1 MPYTAEHKAETR
13 KRIVQ
18 SARRLF
24 NRHGFSEVSID
35 DIMAGAGLTRG
46 GFYNHFKTKDELYA
60 EAVTLVMECNPSDA
74 WDDVEI
80 DFNSQ
85 GAELARQIVDGYLSR
100 QHYEDID
107 LQCPLIALPSDVARG
122 GAAVKSAFRKVFESM
137 VTVFSAGLEGGE
149 EAARQR
155 AMAIATLCV
164 GGMVLARAV
173 DDDRLADEIRQS
185 ARAMALEVSGWERPA
200 RAQNIHA

>member
-46 GFYNHFKTKDELYA
+46 GFYTHFRTKDELYA
-60 EAVTLVMECNPSDA
+60 EAVTLVMDCNPSEA

-80 DFNSQ
+80 DFNAQ
-85 GAELARQIVDGYLSR
+85 GAQLARQIVDGYLSR
-100 QHYEDID
+100 RHYEDID
-107 LQCPLIALPSDVARG
+107 VQCPLIALPSDVARG
-122 GAAVKSAFRKVFESM
+122 GPAVKTAFRKVFESM
-137 VTVFSAGLEGGE
+137 VTVFAAGLEGGE
-149 EAARQR
+149 AAARKR
-155 AMAIATLCV
+155 AMGIATLCV

-173 DDDRLADEIRQS
+173 DDDGLADEIREA
-185 ARAMALEVSGWERPA
+185 ARAMALEASGWERPA
-200 RAQNIHA
+200 YAPGANA

>member
-24 NRHGFSEVSID
+24 NRYGFSEVSID

-60 EAVTLVMECNPSDA
+60 EAVTMVMNCNPSEA
-74 WDDVEI
+74 WDDVDI
-80 DFNSQ
+80 DFDAG
-85 GAELARQIVDGYLSR
+85 GAKLACQIVDGYLSR
-100 QHYEDID
+100 QHYDDID

-122 GAAVKSAFRKVFESM
+122 GEAVKTAFRKVFESM
-137 VTVFSAGLEGGE
+137 VTVFEAGLEGGD
-149 EAARQR
+149 EAARRR
-155 AMAIATLCV
+155 AMGIATLCV

-173 DDDRLADEIRQS
+173 DDDRLADEIRGS
-185 ARAMALEVSGWERPA
+185 ARAMALEVSGWEGPVRPSRTNA
-200 RAQNIHA
+200 

>member
-46 GFYNHFKTKDELYA
+46 GFYNHFRTKDELYA
-60 EAVTLVMECNPSDA
+60 EAVTLVMDCNPSEA

-80 DFNSQ
+80 DFNAQ
-85 GAELARQIVDGYLSR
+85 GAQLARQIVDGYLSR
-100 QHYEDID
+100 RHYEDID
-107 LQCPLIALPSDVARG
+107 VQCPLIALPSDVARG
-122 GAAVKSAFRKVFESM
+122 GAAVKTAFRKVFEAM
-137 VTVFSAGLEGGE
+137 VTVFAAGLEGGE
-149 EAARQR
+149 AAARKQ
-155 AMAIATLCV
+155 AMGIATLCV

-173 DDDRLADEIRQS
+173 DDDGLADEIREA
-185 ARAMALEVSGWERPA
+185 ARAMALEASGWERPA
-200 RAQNIHA
+200 HAPGANA

>member
-46 GFYNHFKTKDELYA
+46 GFYNHFRTKDELYA
-60 EAVTLVMECNPSDA
+60 EAVTLVMDCNPSEA

-80 DFNSQ
+80 DFNAQ
-85 GAELARQIVDGYLSR
+85 GAQLARQIVDGYLSR
-100 QHYEDID
+100 RHYEDID
-107 LQCPLIALPSDVARG
+107 VQCPLIALPSDVARG
-122 GAAVKSAFRKVFESM
+122 GPAVKTAFRKVFESM
-137 VTVFSAGLEGGE
+137 VTVFAAGLEGGE
-149 EAARQR
+149 AAARKR
-155 AMAIATLCV
+155 AMGIATLCV

-173 DDDRLADEIRQS
+173 DDDGLADEIREA
-185 ARAMALEVSGWERPA
+185 ARAMALEASGWERPA
-200 RAQNIHA
+200 YAPGANA